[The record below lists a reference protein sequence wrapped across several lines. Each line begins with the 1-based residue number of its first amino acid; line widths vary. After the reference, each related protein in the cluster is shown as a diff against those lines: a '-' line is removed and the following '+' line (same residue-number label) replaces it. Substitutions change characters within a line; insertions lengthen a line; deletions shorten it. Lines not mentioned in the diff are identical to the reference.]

1 MIGSSFQSSLYLR
14 SPSNLYAIGSSFQ
27 SKLKPLSSHQLLE
40 IGSSFQSSLNLWS
53 LSNLYA
59 IRSSFSE
66 HAEPPGIP
74 PTVRDRKLLSE
85 LTESPIAQQSVCNL
99 NESDPRSNVHYL
111 SSSENKAFFHND
123 QLLVGF
129 LAQLVERCTGISEV
143 MEFFSG
149 LIFTSAQVVLI
160 TARITFIQVFIR
172 SSNIWL
178 SYILSCMH
186 SVCNLHAICMQS
198 GAPF

>member
-1 MIGSSFQSSLYLR
+1 MR
-14 SPSNLYAIGSSFQ
+14 SGAPFRA
-27 SKLKPLSSHQLLE
+27 KLKPLSSHQLLE

-66 HAEPPGIP
+66 HAEPPSIP

-143 MEFFSG
+143 MGSNPVQAWIFLRPYFHYCSSSAHYCEDHFHSG
-149 LIFTSAQVVLI
+149 FYPQFKYM
-160 TARITFIQVFIR
+160 TFI
-172 SSNIWL
+172 
-178 SYILSCMH
+178 H
-186 SVCNLHAICMQS
+186 S
-198 GAPF
+198 

>member
-1 MIGSSFQSSLYLR
+1 MQSGAPFQST
-14 SPSNLYAIGSSFQ
+14 
-27 SKLKPLSSHQLLE
+27 
-40 IGSSFQSSLNLWS
+40 LN
-53 LSNLYA
+53 
-59 IRSSFSE
+59 
-66 HAEPPGIP
+66 PPGIP

-143 MEFFSG
+143 MG
-149 LIFTSAQVVLI
+149 
-160 TARITFIQVFIR
+160 
-172 SSNIWL
+172 SNP
-178 SYILSCMH
+178 
-186 SVCNLHAICMQS
+186 VQA
-198 GAPF
+198 

>member
-66 HAEPPGIP
+66 HAEPPSIP
-74 PTVRDRKLLSE
+74 PTVRDRKLLLE

-143 MEFFSG
+143 MGSNPVQAWIFFRPYFHYCSSSAHYCEDQFHSG
-149 LIFTSAQVVLI
+149 FYPQFKYM
-160 TARITFIQVFIR
+160 TFI
-172 SSNIWL
+172 
-178 SYILSCMH
+178 H
-186 SVCNLHAICMQS
+186 S
-198 GAPF
+198 